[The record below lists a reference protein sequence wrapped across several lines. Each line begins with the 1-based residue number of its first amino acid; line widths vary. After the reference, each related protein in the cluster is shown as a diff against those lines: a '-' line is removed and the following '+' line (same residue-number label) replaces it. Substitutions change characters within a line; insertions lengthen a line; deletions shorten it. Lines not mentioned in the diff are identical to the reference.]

1 MFFLYKYNEG
11 KFQLMNTNSKKTR
24 IYIALMLI
32 GAAVSSALRSAA
44 YILHF
49 DYEIGFFTDKSLI
62 NAADIII
69 WLTAI
74 VSLSYLFIADK
85 ISVRP
90 SFSSPLTYIPTGL
103 LGVASFFMG
112 IRIFK
117 YALSSTRFPLLSG
130 ESIKNPLTMFAV
142 LVSLL
147 SLCSVVYC
155 FFNTYVTDGH
165 SALRAYFALG
175 TIVFLAFY
183 AILSFLDL
191 KSNPVVSLAD
201 AGKAVN
207 LMAFLLSAIFLL
219 YEARISIGRE
229 MWKAY
234 TAFGLAAAVFCAY
247 SSIPAIITYYAS
259 GHIISASGKG
269 SLSSIEEA
277 MLVLT
282 LFIYIASRL
291 VLSSSLRE
299 KKENDLVNAIRDEA
313 SQKEAHTE
321 ESFSRHQEKF
331 AAKQLSIFELF
342 DSEEPASDEISEDV
356 SDEPAESAENEEKA
370 EPVMISDD
378 AIYESI
384 FGKMPE
390 KKDIPESMEEQN
402 DSMAESEEPADERPQ
417 EEITEDLLQA
427 MDDIIK
433 EETKTKSNESDNDE

>member
-1 MFFLYKYNEG
+1 
-11 KFQLMNTNSKKTR
+11 MNTNSKKTR

-32 GAAVSSALRSAA
+32 GAVLSSALRSVA

-49 DYEIGFFTDKSLI
+49 DYETGFFSNKSLI

-74 VSLSYLFIADK
+74 ASLSYLFIASK
-85 ISVRP
+85 VSVRP

-103 LGVASFFMG
+103 FGVASFFMG

-117 YALSSTRFPLLSG
+117 YALSSTHYPLLSG
-130 ESIKNPLTMFAV
+130 ESIKNPLTMFSV
-142 LVSLL
+142 LVSIL
-147 SLCSVVYC
+147 SLCAVVYC
-155 FFNTYVTDGH
+155 FYNTYVTDGH
-165 SALRAYFALG
+165 SELRAYFALG
-175 TIVFLAFY
+175 TTIFLAFY
-183 AILSFLDL
+183 AVLSFLDL
-191 KSNPVVSLAD
+191 KSNPVISLAD

-207 LMAFLLSAIFLL
+207 LMAFLFSAIFLL

-234 TAFGLAAAVFCAY
+234 TAFGLAAAAFCAY
-247 SSIPAIITYYAS
+247 SSIPTIITYYVN
-259 GHIISASGKG
+259 GHIISASDNG

-299 KKENDLVNAIRDEA
+299 KKENHLINAIRDEA
-313 SQKEAHTE
+313 NQAEARTE
-321 ESFSRHQEKF
+321 ESFLRHQEEF

-342 DSEEPASDEISEDV
+342 DSEEPISDEASEDE
-356 SDEPAESAENEEKA
+356 SDEPADPDKNEAKA

-378 AIYESI
+378 VIYESI

-390 KKDIPESMEEQN
+390 KADIPEPKEDVKDDEA
-402 DSMAESEEPADERPQ
+402 DVEEPADERPQ
-417 EEITEDLLQA
+417 EEITADLIQA

-433 EETKTKSNESDNDE
+433 EETKTIHDESDKDE